1 MTREGEPRLLLESAL
16 LGVVGALGAQLF
28 TWMLHLCNHFFL
40 YGLAGYVP
48 PDIEKGHALY
58 QTTGAHGLWIIPAVT
73 TLGGLLSGM
82 LIYRFAPEAEGHGT
96 DAAVIAF
103 HRKQGVI
110 RTRVAP
116 IKLVASA
123 ITIGS
128 GGSAGREGPMAL
140 VAAGLGSL
148 YASLA
153 HRSEQE
159 RRLLLLAGM
168 AAGLAAIFRTPM
180 GARVFAIEVLY
191 SNMEFEVGALL
202 YTMLASAVAYT
213 VNGAFAGFGP
223 LFRIPNIPLRMFSD
237 DAAYA
242 AFRNCRR
249 LDRNHIAA
257 GVLSWA
263 RFFRA
268 LPVPVYMK
276 PAIGGLCVG
285 LLALRLPQILGSGY
299 GWIQLAMQSQL
310 TVFILLLLIFAKM
323 IAFTLTVSSGGSGGV
338 FAPTLFIG
346 AMLGGSFALML
357 HQPSQVFVV
366 IGMASVFGAAARVP
380 IATML
385 MVTEMAGGYQLLLP
399 AGLAVMISFVLQVW
413 LSSYFK
419 YRSSTKRASTDAR
432 RFARSL

>member
-1 MTREGEPRLLLESAL
+1 MIREGEPRLLLESAL

-40 YGLAGYVP
+40 YGLAGYIP
-48 PDIEKGHALY
+48 PDIEKGCALY
-58 QTTGAHGLWIIPAVT
+58 QTIGGHGLWIVFAVT

-103 HRKQGVI
+103 HSKQGVI

-140 VAAGLGSL
+140 VAASLGSL

-180 GARVFAIEVLY
+180 GAGVFAIEVLY

-213 VNGAFAGFGP
+213 INGAFAGFGP
-223 LFRIPNIPLRMFSD
+223 LFSIPNIPVPMFSD
-237 DAAYA
+237 DVG
-242 AFRNCRR
+242 
-249 LDRNHIAA
+249 LIATILPQ
-257 GVLSWA
+257 VFYRA
-263 RFFRA
+263 RFFSGVTCPRLDKA
-268 LPVPVYMK
+268 SNRRFSRGFLG
-276 PAIGGLCVG
+276 ASAATDFGRRLWLDAVG
-285 LLALRLPQILGSGY
+285 YA
-299 GWIQLAMQSQL
+299 
-310 TVFILLLLIFAKM
+310 
-323 IAFTLTVSSGGSGGV
+323 
-338 FAPTLFIG
+338 
-346 AMLGGSFALML
+346 
-357 HQPSQVFVV
+357 
-366 IGMASVFGAAARVP
+366 GAAYTFHPSSPDIRKNDCFYLDCLLRRV
-380 IATML
+380 
-385 MVTEMAGGYQLLLP
+385 
-399 AGLAVMISFVLQVW
+399 
-413 LSSYFK
+413 
-419 YRSSTKRASTDAR
+419 R
-432 RFARSL
+432 RRLRT